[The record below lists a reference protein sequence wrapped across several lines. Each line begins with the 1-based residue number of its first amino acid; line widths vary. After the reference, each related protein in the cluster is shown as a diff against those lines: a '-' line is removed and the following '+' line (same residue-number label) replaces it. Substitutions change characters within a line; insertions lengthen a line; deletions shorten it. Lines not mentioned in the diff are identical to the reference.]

1 MIADIFSQ
9 CIPHDDDCEN
19 GEESDP
25 RTRSRVLGYFM
36 RQTKDFQIL
45 KDGLARLVGQSH
57 LYEAT
62 DEGVRKDERTSYE
75 YWMRNDQRSNTLYE
89 YGSQSRFSVCFAFIS
104 PNCMPTIL
112 GQPEGP
118 QRCDESDKRRRPRE
132 DNNSST

>member
-75 YWMRNDQRSNTLYE
+75 Y
-89 YGSQSRFSVCFAFIS
+89 
-104 PNCMPTIL
+104 
-112 GQPEGP
+112 
-118 QRCDESDKRRRPRE
+118 
-132 DNNSST
+132 